1 MIFVRVTE
9 QKPCRLT
16 SVGLLLLGT
25 CGKISSMRKNVLRIQ
40 PRYVQG
46 LILALVTVLALTL
59 IPHNASAKSLAIWDS
74 LQGTNPKGYVLLM
87 RHALAP
93 GMGDPANLRVGDCS
107 TQRNLNDEGRQDAR
121 DIGQWIK
128 RREVKIL
135 RVESS
140 RWCRAKE
147 TAELL
152 GLGRVR
158 LNKNLDSLFQDE
170 DALNDPQ
177 TANIRKRIVSHRN
190 TSGLLVFVGHFV
202 NISAVVGVGLESG
215 EGVLVRANSQGQ
227 IKVMGYSPIP

>member
-1 MIFVRVTE
+1 MAR
-9 QKPCRLT
+9 PWRY
-16 SVGLLLLGT
+16 
-25 CGKISSMRKNVLRIQ
+25 MRR
-40 PRYVQG
+40 
-46 LILALVTVLALTL
+46 LILGLVTVLALTL
-59 IPHNASAKSLAIWDS
+59 IPQNASAKSLAIWDS

-87 RHALAP
+87 RHTLAP
-93 GMGDPANLRVGDCS
+93 GVADPANFRVGDCS
-107 TQRNLNDEGRQDAR
+107 TQRNLNDQGRQDAR

-128 RREVKIL
+128 RREVRIL

-147 TAELL
+147 TAKLL
-152 GLGRVR
+152 GLGPVR

>member
-1 MIFVRVTE
+1 
-9 QKPCRLT
+9 
-16 SVGLLLLGT
+16 
-25 CGKISSMRKNVLRIQ
+25 MRHRS
-40 PRYVQG
+40 RYMQG
-46 LILALVTVLALTL
+46 LVVGLVTVLAVTL
-59 IPHNASAKSLAIWDS
+59 IPQNASAKSLAMWDT

-93 GMGDPANLRVGDCS
+93 GVGDPENFRVGDCS

-121 DIGQWIK
+121 EIGQWLK
-128 RREVKIL
+128 RREVRIF

-152 GLGRVR
+152 GVGRVR
-158 LNKNLDSLFQDE
+158 LNKNLDSLFEDE

-202 NISAVVGVGLESG
+202 NFSAAVGVGLESG
-215 EGVLVRANSQGQ
+215 EGVLVRANAQGQ
-227 IKVMGYSPIP
+227 IKVMGYSPTP

>member
-1 MIFVRVTE
+1 MRHRSRYMWGLV
-9 QKPCRLT
+9 
-16 SVGLLLLGT
+16 VG
-25 CGKISSMRKNVLRIQ
+25 
-40 PRYVQG
+40 
-46 LILALVTVLALTL
+46 LVTVLALTL
-59 IPHNASAKSLAIWDS
+59 IPHNASAKSLAVWDTF
-74 LQGTNPKGYVLLM
+74 QGTNPKGYVLLM

-93 GMGDPANLRVGDCS
+93 GVGDPENFRVGDCS

-121 DIGQWIK
+121 EIGQWLK

-152 GLGRVR
+152 GVGRVR
-158 LNKNLDSLFQDE
+158 LNKNLDSLFEDE

-190 TSGLLVFVGHFV
+190 KSGLLVFVGHFV
-202 NISAVVGVGLESG
+202 NFSAAVGVGLESG
-215 EGVLVRANSQGQ
+215 EGVLVRANAQGQ
-227 IKVMGYSPIP
+227 IKVMGYSPTP